1 MKSAFSSFLIG
12 VLFAL
17 GLGLSGMTQPQKV
30 VSFLDI
36 FGNWDPSLI
45 FVMIGA
51 IGVHFILFKIIIKR
65 KAPVLSDCFHIPNKT
80 KLDKKLTLGA
90 ALFGLGWGL
99 VGYCPAPAVTA
110 LATMTIQPF
119 IFILSMLLG
128 MVAYNFLAAK
138 AKI

>member
-1 MKSAFSSFLIG
+1 MKSALSSFLIG

-17 GLGLSGMTQPQKV
+17 GLGLAGMTQPQKV

-51 IGVHFILFKIIIKR
+51 IGVHFILFKMITKR
-65 KAPVLSDCFHIPNKT
+65 KTPVLTDCFHIPNKSS
-80 KLDKKLTLGA
+80 LDKKLIIGA

-110 LATMTIQPF
+110 LATMTLQPF
-119 IFILSMLLG
+119 IFVLSMLLG
-128 MVAYNFLAAK
+128 MVIYKFFAAK